1 MNDGGVLAEQ
11 VLGKRLQAA
20 RQAAGFTQQGLCDRA
35 NLSYS
40 TLAKIERGAIKA
52 PSIFTIQAI
61 ATALN
66 VSLDSLIGSV
76 VSPAPSGARRRY
88 KTKSGVSFI
97 YFDVNGC
104 LVRFYEQAFSKIAQE
119 FGISADVV
127 ETAFWHYNDDVCRG
141 TMSLADFNVAFA
153 ERIGVSEPLDWQNY
167 YLAAAEPV
175 LEMHELITWARDYY
189 GIGLLTNTM
198 PGLVGAM
205 LRTGQLP
212 NLAYDALIDS
222 SEVGAIK
229 PDQQIFEIA
238 ASQARVPVSE
248 ILLIDDT
255 RANLNAA
262 ERLGWHV
269 LFFDYAQPKES
280 AARIRGALEPVV
292 AEPL

>member
-1 MNDGGVLAEQ
+1 MIAGGTLAEQ

-20 RQAAGFTQQGLCDRA
+20 RQNAGLTQQALCHKA

-61 ATALN
+61 ATALDT
-66 VSLDSLIGSV
+66 SLDVLVGSAQ
-76 VSPAPSGARRRY
+76 SPALSTTKRRY

-104 LVRFYEQAFSKIAQE
+104 LVRFYQEAFNQVARDYE
-119 FGISADVV
+119 VPADIV

-141 TMSLADFNVAFA
+141 TMSLDDFNGALA
-153 ERIGVSEPLDWQNY
+153 DRLGVDTIKWQDY

-175 LEMHELITWARDYY
+175 KKMHELVTWAQQYY
-189 GIGLLTNTM
+189 GVGLLTNTM
-198 PGLVGAM
+198 PSLISAM
-205 LRTGQLP
+205 LRSGQLP
-212 NLAYDALIDS
+212 NIPYDALIDS

-229 PDQQIFEIA
+229 PDNHIFEIA
-238 ASQARVPVSE
+238 LSQAGTVAAE

-262 ERLGWHV
+262 DKLGWHV
-269 LFFDYAQPKES
+269 LWFDYAHPEES
-280 AARIRGALEPVV
+280 TTRIRETLEPVGV
-292 AEPL
+292 